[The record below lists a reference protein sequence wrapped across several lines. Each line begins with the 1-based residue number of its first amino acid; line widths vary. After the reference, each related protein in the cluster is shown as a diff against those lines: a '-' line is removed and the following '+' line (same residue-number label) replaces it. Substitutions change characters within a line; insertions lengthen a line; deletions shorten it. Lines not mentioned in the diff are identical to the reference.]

1 MSISDMDKVVG
12 GLHYLTYVSSL
23 VSLNYTCLPLNEALW
38 SATQTEVGFQILVTW
53 NYRMASLHKSQIHTL
68 EKGLKIYGKCHIY
81 WCVHPVSLDKAL
93 PVLCI
98 IYGGSC
104 YGSGIRVQNRKM
116 IVKVCIIRK
125 EVQPMYKWA
134 LRCQEI
140 AWVQQS
146 LLKWKPK

>member
-1 MSISDMDKVVG
+1 MI
-12 GLHYLTYVSSL
+12 
-23 VSLNYTCLPLNEALW
+23 PLNWIKFMCIWGIFVDRSLFIVMQFILIILNHISNLW
-38 SATQTEVGFQILVTW
+38 FLSVYFGIQPIFW
-53 NYRMASLHKSQIHTL
+53 CYRVCKCNPLFNFKNSLCFS
-68 EKGLKIYGKCHIY
+68 
-81 WCVHPVSLDKAL
+81 VSLDKAL

-104 YGSGIRVQNRKM
+104 YGSGIRVQNWKM